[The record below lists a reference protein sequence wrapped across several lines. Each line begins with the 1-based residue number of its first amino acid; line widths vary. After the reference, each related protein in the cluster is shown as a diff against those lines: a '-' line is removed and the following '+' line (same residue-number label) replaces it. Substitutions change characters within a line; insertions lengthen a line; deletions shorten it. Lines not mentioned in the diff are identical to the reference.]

1 MKTRNTKLV
10 VAGFLLAA
18 VTTALT
24 TGCQT
29 KPTVARE
36 TVSRAFGGGPAL
48 LGPIALNEDVV
59 VVDARSAFDYSMAR
73 IPRSVA
79 INWADYSEAEP
90 TKRGWPQKD
99 LFAATRR
106 LARLG
111 IAPDSKVV
119 VLGAGLDGQ
128 GEEGRVAWLLAYLG
142 VENVRFGRF
151 GSVKAKL
158 TTEALPESL
167 GPQGPLSKDER
178 PAQPPEAVTAAK
190 PIWKPQTVD
199 SLIVTTKEMKGVIN
213 NHAMEK
219 PWGYAG
225 RKAKL
230 YRIIDVRP
238 EGEYLG
244 KSSFRSKSI
253 PNLNA
258 INVPWKEFFDADFR
272 PFAETAQKLAAIQ
285 VTPQHRVIVID
296 NDGVASA
303 AVVMALRAYG
313 YNDAGVYAGGYN
325 DLIP

>member
-1 MKTRNTKLV
+1 MKVQNINMIVLS
-10 VAGFLLAA
+10 FLSAA
-18 VTTALT
+18 VVLT

-36 TVSRAFGGGPAL
+36 TVARTFGGGPAL
-48 LGPIALNEDVV
+48 LGPIALTEEVV

-79 INWADYSEAEP
+79 INWPDYSEAEP
-90 TKRGWPQKD
+90 NKRGWPQKD

-142 VENVRFGRF
+142 IDNVRFGRF
-151 GSVKAKL
+151 GSVKTRL
-158 TTEALPESL
+158 TTEALPESAKPL
-167 GPQGPLSKDER
+167 GSASRDEL
-178 PAQPPEAVTAAK
+178 PTQPPEAVTVAK
-190 PIWKPQTVD
+190 PIWKPQTVN
-199 SLIVTTKEMKGVIN
+199 SLIVTTAEMKGVIN
-213 NHAMEK
+213 NHATEK
-219 PWGYAG
+219 PWNFAG
-225 RKAKL
+225 GKNKL

-272 PFAETAQKLAAIQ
+272 PVPETIQKLAAIQ
-285 VTPQHRVIVID
+285 VTPQHRIIVID

-303 AVVMALRAYG
+303 AVTMALRAFG

-325 DLIP
+325 DLVP